1 MGLEWGMILLV
12 LVGGFIAGFMNS
24 IVGGG
29 GMISL
34 PIMLMLGLPTATALG
49 TNKVSSVMGAIASS
63 IGFLRSGHVN
73 MHLMKRYVPLSFLGS
88 VVGVGAVQLFSSG
101 SLRTLVVVL
110 LFGVCLLTIF
120 KKDWGAYSTYRELTG
135 TLLISGG
142 IAAFGMGFYDGF
154 FGPGTGTFLIFA
166 FLLIGCSFVE
176 SAANTQI
183 LNCTSN
189 IGAVLFFI
197 FLGQVHWEY
206 GLLMA
211 TTQILG
217 SVVGTK
223 LAILKGASWVRP
235 IFIVV
240 SITLIGRQ
248 LWLLIAS

>member
-1 MGLEWGMILLV
+1 MELEWGMVLLV

-49 TNKVSSVMGAIASS
+49 TNKLSSVMGSIASS

-73 MHLMKRYVPLSFLGS
+73 LHLMKRYVPLSFIGS
-88 VVGVGAVQLFSSG
+88 VIGVYVVQLFSSD

-120 KKDWGAYSTYRELTG
+120 KKDWGAYSTYRQLTG
-135 TLLISGG
+135 TLLFSGG
-142 IAAFGMGFYDGF
+142 VAAFGLGFYDGF

-189 IGAVLFFI
+189 IGAVLIFM
-197 FLGQVHWEY
+197 FLGQVNWEY

-211 TTQILG
+211 STQILG
-217 SVVGTK
+217 SIVGTK

-248 LWLLIAS
+248 LWLIF